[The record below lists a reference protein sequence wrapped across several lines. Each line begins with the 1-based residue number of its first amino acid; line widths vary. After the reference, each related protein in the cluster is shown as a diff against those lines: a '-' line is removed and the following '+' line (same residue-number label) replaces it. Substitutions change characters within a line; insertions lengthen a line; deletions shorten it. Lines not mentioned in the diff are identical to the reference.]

1 MNNFTVAA
9 AVAVALGAASAAH
22 ADSCAAP
29 TYALYVAGSSAAKP
43 AFQVALANDL
53 FTAETSFSSS
63 NGDFEAFCGPI
74 SATGATN
81 TGLTAGL
88 TATVYYRAEGGSV
101 VGALPVVS
109 GKAVNFLDLSGTGCN
124 VATPATTGTSAV
136 NGTTDS
142 WGGCV
147 TTHGV
152 ELGVTDLEPSV
163 FLASAGNYPT
173 AYSPTVFGTA
183 SPAQLVS
190 LAATSIPLFQQV
202 FGIFVNTVGI
212 NGGTTKLATLNLSK
226 ETVAQILTGHYKNW
240 NKVPSDSGGAI
251 SSTSQT
257 IAIENREAGSGTRT
271 GASLYFLGQEC
282 TGSNAIAL
290 KDGAA
295 SLDSYATG
303 DVLKAANGVS
313 GSITYA
319 SIDNDGKQP
328 NLTLVSL
335 SGVLPSNLAAAE
347 GQYDYWFE
355 ATAVNGNTTGTSG
368 GITTNGG
375 AAISGFLTGGEL
387 QNLATAPHAA
397 DINVIPTA
405 GTNSATVPLT
415 SSTVGTKT
423 IYVNPFTR
431 GGNSCTIPIEEN

>member
-1 MNNFTVAA
+1 MRNLSVAT
-9 AVAVALGAASAAH
+9 AVALALGAASAAH
-22 ADSCAAP
+22 ADSCANP

-43 AFQVALANDL
+43 AFQTALANDL
-53 FTAETSFSSS
+53 FSSESSFSSS

-74 SATGATN
+74 SAAGAAN
-81 TGLTAGL
+81 TGLTAGA

-109 GKAVNFLDLSGTGCN
+109 GKPVNFLDLTGAGCN
-124 VATPATTGTSAV
+124 VATPPTTGTSAA
-136 NGTTDS
+136 NGTNDS

-173 AYSPTVFGTA
+173 AYSTTVFGSA
-183 SPAQLVS
+183 SPAQLS
-190 LAATSIPLFQQV
+190 TLASTSIPLFQQV
-202 FGIFVNTVGI
+202 FGIFVNTQGI
-212 NGGTTKLATLNLSK
+212 NGGGVGQALNLSK
-226 ETVAQILTGHYKNW
+226 ETVAQILTGHYKDW
-240 NKVPSDSGGAI
+240 SKVPSTSGGAV
-251 SSTSQT
+251 SSTSQAIT
-257 IAIENREAGSGTRT
+257 IENREAGSGTRT

-282 TGSNAIAL
+282 TGANAIKL

-295 SLDSYATG
+295 SLDSYATS
-303 DVLKAANGVS
+303 DVLKAAAGVA

-319 SIDNDGKQP
+319 SIDNNGKQP

-335 SGVLPSNLAAAE
+335 SGVTPSNLNAAA
-347 GQYDYWFE
+347 GQYDYWYE

-368 GITTNGG
+368 GITTPGG
-375 AAISGFLTGGEL
+375 SALASFLTGGEL
-387 QNLATAPHAA
+387 QNLATAPHAV

-415 SSTVGTKT
+415 SSTVGGKT
-423 IYVNPFTR
+423 IYTNPFTR
-431 GGNSCTIPIEEN
+431 GGNSCNIPVEQN